1 MSEIKTYRDLLIWQK
16 SMALVSEVYKLTK
29 SFPNEEM
36 FGLSAQ
42 LRKASVSVP
51 SNIAEGYG
59 RNSTKDYVRF
69 LHIAIGSLYEIQT
82 QIEIAFELKYLPS
95 EDFTRLDKLMKEI
108 ERMISSL
115 LRKLK

>member
-1 MSEIKTYRDLLIWQK
+1 MKTYRDLLIWQK